1 MNSGQKAGV
10 KSIRQQVVETSIS
23 GAFLIFMMVVSG
35 PCAYAAPDEDKL
47 GKGAGYPI
55 GNPDTMYQPRY
66 RVGSFSGTDQIYPFA
81 VTRKGN
87 HIYSLSR
94 AASEPAI
101 SYMVDGK
108 THSIDDYL
116 ARFPVT
122 GLLIIKNG
130 EILVERYQ
138 YERKDT
144 HRFLSK
150 SMAKSITSL
159 ALGIA
164 LSEGKIRSLDDRA
177 AEYVK
182 ELSGFAYGET
192 SLRDLLRMS
201 SGVRFDE
208 SYAKGS
214 DLVNFSWIGLNHGQL
229 EGLKR
234 YNERIAAPGERFH
247 YATTET
253 VVLGLVIRAATG
265 KALADYV
272 SEKIWQP
279 MGAESDAH
287 WNVDAKGVERMA
299 GWFNAVLRDYGRLGL
314 LLANDGELDGR
325 QILPKDY
332 LIEATSW
339 SRHPPQFRPRKENN
353 FIGYGYQFWLLH
365 GEKRRFALWGSFYQ
379 AIYVDPELKLVMVH
393 TAVSDVSS
401 GDPKF
406 GRERFALWKGIVNH
420 FGKW

>member
-1 MNSGQKAGV
+1 MNTGHKAGV
-10 KSIRQQVVETSIS
+10 KSICQQLVKRSVS
-23 GAFLIFMMVVSG
+23 GFIFMMGVSG
-35 PCAYAAPDEDKL
+35 LNAYAAPDEDKL
-47 GKGAGYPI
+47 GKGAGYPT
-55 GNPDTMYQPRY
+55 GNSDTMYQQRY
-66 RVGSFSGTDQIYPFA
+66 RVGSFSGTDQIYPFV
-81 VTRKGN
+81 VTRRGD
-87 HIYSLSR
+87 HINNLRR

-101 SYMVDGK
+101 TYLMDGK
-108 THSIDDYL
+108 TYSIDDYL

-122 GLLIIKNG
+122 GLLIVKNG

-138 YERKDT
+138 YDRKDT

-164 LSEGKIRSLDDRA
+164 LSEGKIRSLDDKA
-177 AEYVK
+177 ADYVT
-182 ELSGFAYGET
+182 ELAGFAYGET

-208 SYAKGS
+208 SYATGS
-214 DLVNFSWIGLNHGQL
+214 DLANFSWIGRNHGQL

-234 YNERIAAPGERFH
+234 FNERTAAPGERFH

-265 KALADYV
+265 RALADYV

-287 WNVDAKGVERMA
+287 WNVDAKGVERMG

-314 LLANDGELDGR
+314 LLANDGEL
-325 QILPKDY
+325 
-332 LIEATSW
+332 
-339 SRHPPQFRPRKENN
+339 
-353 FIGYGYQFWLLH
+353 
-365 GEKRRFALWGSFYQ
+365 
-379 AIYVDPELKLVMVH
+379 V
-393 TAVSDVSS
+393 
-401 GDPKF
+401 
-406 GRERFALWKGIVNH
+406 
-420 FGKW
+420 